1 MGRHKTWKSGLLLL
15 ATLGTTA
22 LAAIAQ
28 SNHDREPS
36 PVKYTLASFCGDY
49 GIVGSYSGGI
59 ARALGTQT
67 VDGHGNLT
75 GSAII
80 NEPGPNNTRSI
91 SSIGLS
97 GTYTV
102 NPDGTGS
109 MALTITVQSGTTVN
123 VTEDFVITKT
133 KVIAGTVLASEIQ
146 DAQEVPSVIIS
157 TPTFAFHTYT
167 LRSALKSCA
176 R

>member
-1 MGRHKTWKSGLLLL
+1 MEFLRLWKSGLLLL
-15 ATLGTTA
+15 ASLGTTS
-22 LAAIAQ
+22 LAAIPQ
-28 SNHDREPS
+28 TDHDREPS
-36 PVKYTLASFCGDY
+36 QAKYTLASFCGDY
-49 GIVGSYSGGI
+49 GVVGSYSGGI

-91 SSIGLS
+91 TSIS
-97 GTYTV
+97 FHGTYIV

-109 MALTITVQSGTTVN
+109 MALTIAVKGTTVN

-133 KVIAGTVLASEIQ
+133 KTLNGTVLASEIQ
-146 DAQEVPSVIIS
+146 DAQEVPSVILS
-157 TPTFAFHTYT
+157 MPTLAFHTYT
-167 LRSALKSCA
+167 LRSAPKSCT

>member
-1 MGRHKTWKSGLLLL
+1 MELLRKWKSGLLLL
-15 ATLGTTA
+15 ASLGTTS
-22 LAAIAQ
+22 LAAIPQ
-28 SNHDREPS
+28 TDHDREPS
-36 PVKYTLASFCGDY
+36 QVKYTLASFCGDY

-80 NEPGPNNTRSI
+80 NEPGPNNTRYI
-91 SSIGLS
+91 TSIGFH
-97 GTYTV
+97 GTYAV

-109 MALTITVQSGTTVN
+109 MALTITVHGTTVN
-123 VTEDFVITKT
+123 VIEDFVITKT
-133 KVIAGTVLASEIQ
+133 KAVDGTVLASEIQ
-146 DAQEVPSVIIS
+146 DAQEVPSVILS
-157 TPTFAFHTYT
+157 TPTLAVHTYT
-167 LRSALKSCA
+167 LRSAPKSCT

>member
-1 MGRHKTWKSGLLLL
+1 MKLLRVWKSGLLLL
-15 ATLGTTA
+15 ASLGTTS
-22 LAAIAQ
+22 LAAIPQ
-28 SNHDREPS
+28 TDHDREPS
-36 PVKYTLASFCGDY
+36 QVKYTLASFCGDY

-91 SSIGLS
+91 TSIGFH
-97 GTYTV
+97 GIYTV

-109 MALTITVQSGTTVN
+109 MALTITVHGTTVN
-123 VTEDFVITKT
+123 VIEDFVITKT
-133 KVIAGTVLASEIQ
+133 KAVNGTVLASEIQ
-146 DAQEVPSVIIS
+146 DSQEVPSVILS
-157 TPTFAFHTYT
+157 TPTLAFHTYT
-167 LRSALKSCA
+167 LRSAPKSCT

>member
-1 MGRHKTWKSGLLLL
+1 MELLRIWKSGLLLL
-15 ATLGTTA
+15 ASLTVTSLRATPQ
-22 LAAIAQ
+22 IDH
-28 SNHDREPS
+28 NREPS
-36 PVKYTLASFCGDY
+36 QARYTLASFCGDY

-91 SSIGLS
+91 TSITFH

-102 NPDGTGS
+102 DDDGTGS
-109 MALTITVQSGTTVN
+109 MLLTITVKGTTVN

-133 KVIAGTVLASEIQ
+133 KTTNGNVLASEVQ
-146 DAQEVPSVIIS
+146 DAQEVPSVILS
-157 TPTFAFHTYT
+157 TPLLAFHTYT
-167 LRSALKSCA
+167 LRSNPKSCT

>member
-1 MGRHKTWKSGLLLL
+1 MELNRIWKSGLLFL
-15 ATLGTTA
+15 ASLGTTSP
-22 LAAIAQ
+22 AAIPQ
-28 SNHDREPS
+28 TDHDREPS
-36 PVKYTLASFCGDY
+36 QVKYTLASFCGDY

-75 GSAII
+75 GSAIV

-91 SSIGLS
+91 ASIRFF

-109 MALTITVQSGTTVN
+109 MVLTITLKGGTTVN

-133 KVIAGTVLASEIQ
+133 KAVSGIVLASEIQ
-146 DAQEVPSVIIS
+146 DAQEVPSVILS
-157 TPTFAFHTYT
+157 TPTLAVHTYT
-167 LRSALKSCA
+167 LRSAPKSCT

>member
-1 MGRHKTWKSGLLLL
+1 MELLRKWKSRLLLL
-15 ATLGTTA
+15 ASLGTTS
-22 LAAIAQ
+22 LAAIPQ
-28 SNHDREPS
+28 TDHDREPS
-36 PVKYTLASFCGDY
+36 QVKYTLASFCGDY

-80 NEPGPNNTRSI
+80 NEPGTNNTRSI
-91 SSIGLS
+91 TSIGFH

-109 MALTITVQSGTTVN
+109 MALTITVQGGTTVN
-123 VTEDFVITKT
+123 VTEDFAITKT
-133 KVIAGTVLASEIQ
+133 KTANGTVLASEIQ
-146 DAQEVPSVIIS
+146 DAQEVPSVILS
-157 TPTFAFHTYT
+157 TPTLAVHTYT
-167 LRSALKSCA
+167 LRSAPKSCT

>member
-1 MGRHKTWKSGLLLL
+1 MELLWIWKSGLLLL
-15 ATLGTTA
+15 ASLGTTS
-22 LAAIAQ
+22 LAAIPQ
-28 SNHDREPS
+28 TDHDREPS
-36 PVKYTLASFCGDY
+36 QMKYTLASFCGDY

-67 VDGHGNLT
+67 VDGHGNLS

-91 SSIGLS
+91 TSIS
-97 GTYTV
+97 FHGTYTV

-109 MALTITVQSGTTVN
+109 MLLTITVHDTTVN

-133 KVIAGTVLASEIQ
+133 KTVNGTSLASEIQ
-146 DAQEVPSVIIS
+146 DAQEVPSVILS
-157 TPTFAFHTYT
+157 TPLLAFHTYT
-167 LRSALKSCA
+167 LRSAAKSCT

>member
-1 MGRHKTWKSGLLLL
+1 MGLHRTWKLGLLLL
-15 ATLGTTA
+15 ASLGTTS

-28 SNHDREPS
+28 TDHDREPS
-36 PVKYTLASFCGDY
+36 QVKYTLASFCGDF

-80 NEPGPNNTRSI
+80 NEPGPNGTRSI
-91 SSIGLS
+91 TSIGLS

-109 MALTITVQSGTTVN
+109 MALTITVQGGATVN

-133 KVIAGTVLASEIQ
+133 KVIDGTVLASEIQ
-146 DAQEVPSVIIS
+146 DAQDVPSIIIS
-157 TPTFAFHTYT
+157 TPTLAFHTYT
-167 LRSALKSCA
+167 LRSAPKSCA